1 MKKKYFSIVIPTMWK
16 SEKLKVML
24 DIYQKSNL
32 VKEIIIIDNNPKEK
46 FDISNYSKIKYYTE
60 NKNLFV
66 NPSWNIGYTF
76 SNYELILANDDV
88 IIYDIDSLLPL
99 ILESDYDIIG
109 IDLKSKNSDEIQL
122 IDLPKLDDTKSLGDN
137 LNGFGCFMYIKNYQ
151 YIPDDIKIWY
161 GDDFLVYNSIKKG
174 LIKNLKVDYTIGT
187 TVGHVKNNL
196 GKQILERDRLNFL
209 NWKNSLEKIE
219 NQKVLAVLVN
229 YGFEQI
235 DFLEEMVKSLKSFKK
250 YDVNIIVNSNVELK
264 IDGIDKLNLFN
275 NLSDYQLLP
284 LTCRKTIWENK
295 DNYDLFLYGEND
307 MLFKEVHLDRHIEY
321 TKILPQ
327 DRICGLL
334 RYEEDE
340 RGIFYTDYHAFYEW
354 DFDSVEVYNGKK
366 FAHFKNVHQATFILT
381 NEQLNKV
388 GELHNFNT
396 FFRGSSYSS
405 KCKVNTDIY
414 DFCGMRKL
422 ICLSDFKDNLIHH
435 MSNVYIDGINGRNKN
450 QRSDSK
456 RMETSLIRLMTNSK
470 IDTLNG
476 FYLNLKRRSDRME
489 KMELEIQKTSHNI
502 VRYEAIDGNNLKSLD
517 NFKGSIPTSEI
528 KQYATFLSHLKMIKL
543 AKQKGWDKLIILED
557 DVTLCSDF
565 DARLKMFL
573 NNLPS
578 DWKIAYLGFTETPN
592 TKLNQISEYTYRVN
606 ETYGCFGMVINGNF
620 YDTLIKTLEKSKI
633 VIDWVIKDQIQPKYG
648 CYAFIPFLL
657 YVNDDYSD
665 LWNFHRK
672 LDHIKKYYKEYIEP
686 QRTKIELPKQKN
698 SHKVRKILN
707 LNQSEVKTIDYDLI
721 NQYRKRPV
729 NTYDVSANKK
739 PVRESLP
746 ENRNTLIELK
756 KDSLTKVTRD
766 FFSKGKKFKG

>member
-1 MKKKYFSIVIPTMWK
+1 
-16 SEKLKVML
+16 
-24 DIYQKSNL
+24 
-32 VKEIIIIDNNPKEK
+32 
-46 FDISNYSKIKYYTE
+46 
-60 NKNLFV
+60 
-66 NPSWNIGYTF
+66 
-76 SNYELILANDDV
+76 
-88 IIYDIDSLLPL
+88 
-99 ILESDYDIIG
+99 
-109 IDLKSKNSDEIQL
+109 
-122 IDLPKLDDTKSLGDN
+122 
-137 LNGFGCFMYIKNYQ
+137 
-151 YIPDDIKIWY
+151 
-161 GDDFLVYNSIKKG
+161 
-174 LIKNLKVDYTIGT
+174 
-187 TVGHVKNNL
+187 
-196 GKQILERDRLNFL
+196 
-209 NWKNSLEKIE
+209 
-219 NQKVLAVLVN
+219 VN

-517 NFKGSIPTSEI
+517 NFKGSIPTSEM
-528 KQYATFLSHLKMIKL
+528 KQYATFVRRFEDPSRNDFSI
-543 AKQKGWDKLIILED
+543 DK
-557 DVTLCSDF
+557 TN
-565 DARLKMFL
+565 DA
-573 NNLPS
+573 S
-578 DWKIAYLGFTETPN
+578 GE
-592 TKLNQISEYTYRVN
+592 
-606 ETYGCFGMVINGNF
+606 
-620 YDTLIKTLEKSKI
+620 
-633 VIDWVIKDQIQPKYG
+633 
-648 CYAFIPFLL
+648 
-657 YVNDDYSD
+657 
-665 LWNFHRK
+665 
-672 LDHIKKYYKEYIEP
+672 
-686 QRTKIELPKQKN
+686 
-698 SHKVRKILN
+698 
-707 LNQSEVKTIDYDLI
+707 
-721 NQYRKRPV
+721 
-729 NTYDVSANKK
+729 
-739 PVRESLP
+739 
-746 ENRNTLIELK
+746 
-756 KDSLTKVTRD
+756 
-766 FFSKGKKFKG
+766 